1 MTQIQKIN
9 PGLIQ
14 TYYQKMFENHSSNE
28 NLKITPENVFQ
39 PGNPRNYNLFIE
51 LVDELM
57 LTGSQVRGVE
67 NLSMVLSLLKQNKS
81 VLFLMKHLGNFD
93 VPCFFSLVSREGKQ
107 YNDILNRLV
116 FIAGRKLN
124 EDSLIVK
131 TFSEVFSRLVIVPL
145 RDFPQKK
152 YKETPEEMAY
162 RKSFE
167 AEATRINRAA
177 FRKMVELKKTG
188 HIIVLFPE
196 GGRPKPWLKEE
207 LVRETTSYM
216 KHFDYINFI
225 SMNGN
230 ILPVGQDMKDENPCR
245 DKIVFSISEPI
256 ISKNFL
262 EESNR
267 LFAQQTEIKDFA
279 LFNVKRV
286 MVEISRNGSGKS

>member
-1 MTQIQKIN
+1 
-9 PGLIQ
+9 
-14 TYYQKMFENHSSNE
+14 MFENHSNNE
-28 NLKITPENVFQ
+28 NLKITPGNVYQ
-39 PGNPRNYNLFIE
+39 PGNPRNYHLFIE
-51 LVDELM
+51 LVDMLM
-57 LTGSQVRGVE
+57 LTGSQVRGVQ
-67 NLSMVLSLLKQNKS
+67 NLTMALSLLKQNKS

-107 YNDILNRLV
+107 YTDILNRLV

-124 EDSLIVK
+124 EDSLLVK

-145 RDFPQKK
+145 RDFPLKK
-152 YKETPEEMAY
+152 DKETPGEMAY
-162 RKSFE
+162 RQSYE

-196 GGRPKPWLKEE
+196 GGRPKPWLKEA

-256 ISKNFL
+256 ISKNFI

-286 MVEISRNGSGKS
+286 MAEISRNGSGKS